1 MSKLYRTAASL
12 FAVCGLLLTV
22 AVGRV
27 QGDSKPADG
36 AAKPQAASGD
46 ANANWSQWGGTPAR
60 NNTPVGKDIPTEWNV
75 GEFDYKTGAWDS
87 AEAENIKWV
96 AKVGSQ
102 TYGNPVVHN
111 GKVFVGTN
119 NGGGWI
125 PRYPSEQ
132 DMGCMICFDLK
143 DGKFLW
149 QHSSHKHPAGR
160 VYDWPLQGVCSA
172 AYAEGDRMWFV
183 TNLGEVRCVDTEGFY
198 DGEND
203 GPVTNEE
210 QLVKD
215 ELQKMAAKPAPP
227 GKAKPPVPSYNMQH
241 EADVVWVY
249 DMMKEMGISQ
259 HNMANC
265 SITAAGD
272 VLFVC
277 TSNGVDVEH
286 NYIPAPEAPS
296 FFAMD
301 KNTAKILWT
310 DNSPGL
316 NIHHGQWSAP
326 TYAEINGQAQ
336 VIFGGGDGYVYS
348 FDPAGD
354 GAGNSKMLWK
364 FDTNPKKAKL
374 ELMGKGTRNDIIST
388 PVVYE
393 GLVYVA
399 TGQDPEHGEGV
410 GTLWCIDPNKRGDV
424 SPTLAFNAA
433 DPEKPIPHKRV
444 QAVVEKEGD
453 FERPNKNSAV
463 VWEYRALDQDGDG
476 ETAFEEEMHRTI
488 STPAIRDGILYLP
501 DFSGLFHCLDAKT
514 GKVNWVYDMLS
525 ACWGSPMIVEDKV
538 YIGDEDGEVSV
549 FKHSADPSEAMKE
562 EDGEMVPAYAVNNMG
577 ASVYSTP
584 VVAGNVLY
592 ISNQTHL
599 FAITP
604 DGK

>member
-1 MSKLYRTAASL
+1 MSHRNRIAACFL
-12 FAVCGLLLTV
+12 GLAFLV
-22 AVGRV
+22 SVVVSRV
-27 QGDSKPADG
+27 QGDSKAADAG
-36 AAKPQAASGD
+36 AAEP
-46 ANANWSQWGGTPAR
+46 NVNWSQWGGSPSR
-60 NNTPVGKDIPTEWNV
+60 NNTPVGVNIPTQWEV

-87 AEAENIKWV
+87 STAKNIKWV

-102 TYGNPVVHN
+102 TYGNPVIHN
-111 GKVFVGTN
+111 GKIFVGTN
-119 NGGGWI
+119 NGAGWI
-125 PRYPSEQ
+125 PRFKPEV
-132 DMGCMICFDLK
+132 DLGCELCFDIK

-149 QHSSHKHPAGR
+149 QHSTPKHPAGR
-160 VYDWPLQGVCSA
+160 VYDWPLQGICSA
-172 AYAEGDRMWFV
+172 AYCEGERLWFV
-183 TNLGEVRCVDTEGFY
+183 TNLGEVRCLDTEGFY

-203 GPVTNEE
+203 GPVTGGQESS
-210 QLVKD
+210 Q
-215 ELQKMAAKPAPP
+215 
-227 GKAKPPVPSYNMQH
+227 

-249 DMMKEMGISQ
+249 DMMKEMGVAQ

-277 TSNGVDVEH
+277 TSNGVDFEH

-296 FFAMD
+296 FFAIE
-301 KNTAKILWT
+301 KNVAQGQNKPKVLWT

-326 TYAEINGQAQ
+326 AYAVINGQAQ
-336 VIFGGGDGYVYS
+336 VLFGGGDGYLYS

-354 GAGNSKMLWK
+354 GNGKSKLLWK
-364 FDTNPKKAKL
+364 FDTNPKEAKL
-374 ELMGKGTRNDIIST
+374 ELMGKGTRNDIITT
-388 PVVYE
+388 PLVYE

-424 SPTLAFNAA
+424 SPELAYNAA
-433 DPEKPIPHKRV
+433 DPDKPIPHKRV
-444 QAVVEKEGD
+444 QAVVKEEGD
-453 FERPNKNSAV
+453 FTRPNKNSAV
-463 VWEYRALDQDGDG
+463 VWKYDKADRDGDG
-476 ETAFEEEMHRTI
+476 EFAFEETMHRTV
-488 STPAIRDGILYLP
+488 STPAIRDGILYMP

-514 GKVNWVYDMLS
+514 GKVHWVYDMLS
-525 ACWGSPMIVEDKV
+525 ACWGSPLVVEDKV

-549 FKHSADPSEAMKE
+549 FRHSADPSEAMKE
-562 EDGEMVPAYAVNNMG
+562 EDGEMVPYYATNQMG

-584 VVAGNVLY
+584 IVAGNVLY